1 MLTHTRT
8 LSVGQKAGWGLA
20 DMGIVVFVIVKQLLV
35 LSFLTNYLNVP
46 VGIAGLLTTSVLI
59 FDIIT
64 DPIVGYLSDRTHS
77 RWGRRVPWMV
87 IGALILSGGI
97 IGLFGVPQSLSLLG
111 TLIWVGGFFALATVG
126 FTMVAIPYG
135 ATAGEMTQDPK
146 ERSTMM
152 GFRMAFASVGILL
165 GGAVIPQLAGG
176 TRDGHFIAAI
186 YVAPII
192 ILSIWG
198 SLWSTRTAPR
208 ILSPSAR
215 GFMST
220 WLLVFKNK
228 PFVILVCLYGIMT
241 LAIALITAGLPFAA
255 IYLIFDSGNSLLSP
269 ASSALGILSLL
280 FACFVFGSILS
291 QAFWVWMSARFGKVS
306 ALIFGLFIYIILLVA
321 IFVSLPSV
329 DIMLIA
335 ILFVVAGMTNGA
347 YQQIPWAIY
356 PDLMD
361 ITRSET
367 GDAIEGAFSAIWLF
381 GQKVANAI
389 APLILSLIL
398 ALFGWRESGEGFTD
412 QVPEALRALQNSITI
427 LPAFILALAILGL
440 FYFSRYLSKY
450 PPRRNKKN
458 PLGGYSQRVNLFF
471 IVS

>member
-111 TLIWVGGFFALATVG
+111 TIIWVGGFFALATVG

-208 ILSPSAR
+208 ILSPSVQ

-291 QAFWVWMSARFGKVS
+291 QAFWVWMSARLGKVR
-306 ALIFGLFIYIILLVA
+306 ALIFGLVIYIILLVA
-321 IFVSLPSV
+321 IFISLPSV

-361 ITRSET
+361 ITRSES

-450 PPRRNKKN
+450 PPRRN
-458 PLGGYSQRVNLFF
+458 
-471 IVS
+471 

>member
-1 MLTHTRT
+1 MLTHTQT
-8 LSVGQKAGWGLA
+8 LSVAQKAGWGLA

-97 IGLFGVPQSLSLLG
+97 IGLFGVPQSLSLSG
-111 TLIWVGGFFALATVG
+111 TIIWVGGFFALATVG

-176 TRDGHFIAAI
+176 TREGHFIAAI

-220 WLLVFKNK
+220 WLLVFNNK

-291 QAFWVWMSARFGKVS
+291 QAFWVWMSARLGKVG
-306 ALIFGLFIYIILLVA
+306 ALIFGLVIYIILLIA
-321 IFVSLPSV
+321 IFVNLPSV
-329 DIMLIA
+329 DIMLMA

-361 ITRSET
+361 ITRSES

-450 PPRRNKKN
+450 PPRRN
-458 PLGGYSQRVNLFF
+458 
-471 IVS
+471 

>member
-111 TLIWVGGFFALATVG
+111 TIIWVGGFFALATVG

-291 QAFWVWMSARFGKVS
+291 QAFWVWMSARLGKVS
-306 ALIFGLFIYIILLVA
+306 ALIFGLVIYIILLIA
-321 IFVSLPSV
+321 IFVNLPSV
-329 DIMLIA
+329 DIMLMA

-361 ITRSET
+361 ITRSES

-450 PPRRNKKN
+450 PPRRN
-458 PLGGYSQRVNLFF
+458 
-471 IVS
+471 

>member
-8 LSVGQKAGWGLA
+8 LSVAQKAGWGLA

-64 DPIVGYLSDRTHS
+64 DPIVGYLSDRTRS

-97 IGLFGVPQSLSLLG
+97 IGLFGVPQSLSLSG
-111 TLIWVGGFFALATVG
+111 TIIWVGGFFALATVG

-176 TRDGHFIAAI
+176 TREGHFIAAI

-269 ASSALGILSLL
+269 ASTALGILSLL

-291 QAFWVWMSARFGKVS
+291 QAFWVWMSARLGKVG
-306 ALIFGLFIYIILLVA
+306 ALIFGLVIYIILLIA
-321 IFVSLPSV
+321 IFVNLPSV
-329 DIMLIA
+329 DIMLMA

-361 ITRSET
+361 ITRSES

-450 PPRRNKKN
+450 PPTRN
-458 PLGGYSQRVNLFF
+458 
-471 IVS
+471 

>member
-8 LSVGQKAGWGLA
+8 LSVAQKAGWGLA

-97 IGLFGVPQSLSLLG
+97 IGLFGVPQSLSFLG
-111 TLIWVGGFFALATVG
+111 TIIWVGGFFALATVG

-176 TRDGHFIAAI
+176 TREGHFIAAI

-269 ASSALGILSLL
+269 ASTALGILSLL

-291 QAFWVWMSARFGKVS
+291 QAFWVWMSARLGKVG
-306 ALIFGLFIYIILLVA
+306 ALIFGLIIYIILLIA
-321 IFVSLPSV
+321 IFVNLPSV
-329 DIMLIA
+329 DIMLMA

-361 ITRSET
+361 ITRSES

-450 PPRRNKKN
+450 PPRRN
-458 PLGGYSQRVNLFF
+458 
-471 IVS
+471 

>member
-1 MLTHTRT
+1 MQTDNRT

-20 DMGIVVFVIVKQLLV
+20 DMGVVVFVIVKQLLV

-64 DPIVGYLSDRTHS
+64 DPIVGYLSDRTNS
-77 RWGRRVPWMV
+77 RWGRRVPWMF

-97 IGLFGVPQSLSLLG
+97 IGLFGVPQSFSIVG
-111 TLIWVGGFFALATVG
+111 TIIWVGSFFALATVG

-146 ERSTMM
+146 ERSLMM
-152 GFRMAFASVGILL
+152 GFRMAFASVGILV

-176 TRDGHFIAAI
+176 TREGHFTAAI
-186 YVAPII
+186 YIAPII

-198 SLWSTRTAPR
+198 SLWATRQAPR

-255 IYLIFDSGNSLLSP
+255 IYLIFDNGNSLLSP

-280 FACFVFGSILS
+280 FACFVLGSILS
-291 QAFWVWMSARFGKVS
+291 QAFWVWMSNRLGKVS
-306 ALIFGLFIYIILLVA
+306 ALIFGLFIYVILLIA
-321 IFVSLPSV
+321 IFLSLPSAE
-329 DIMLIA
+329 IMVIA
-335 ILFVVAGMTNGA
+335 MLFIIAGMTNGA

-361 ITRSET
+361 MTREES

-398 ALFGWRESGEGFTD
+398 AVFGWKESSSGFID
-412 QVPEALRALQNSITI
+412 QIPEALGALQNSITI
-427 LPAFILALAILGL
+427 LPAFILVLAIIGL
-440 FYFSRYLSKY
+440 FYFSRYL
-450 PPRRNKKN
+450 RNYR
-458 PLGGYSQRVNLFF
+458 PMES
-471 IVS
+471 

>member
-8 LSVGQKAGWGLA
+8 LSVAQKAGWGLA

-97 IGLFGVPQSLSLLG
+97 IGLFGVPQSLSLSG
-111 TLIWVGGFFALATVG
+111 TIIWVGGFFALATVG

-176 TRDGHFIAAI
+176 TREGHFIAAI

-269 ASSALGILSLL
+269 ASTALGILSLL

-291 QAFWVWMSARFGKVS
+291 QAFWVWMSARLGKVG
-306 ALIFGLFIYIILLVA
+306 ALIFGLVIYIILLIA
-321 IFVSLPSV
+321 IFVNLPSV
-329 DIMLIA
+329 DIMLMA

-361 ITRSET
+361 ITRSES

-450 PPRRNKKN
+450 PPRRN
-458 PLGGYSQRVNLFF
+458 
-471 IVS
+471 

>member
-1 MLTHTRT
+1 MQTDNRT

-20 DMGIVVFVIVKQLLV
+20 DMGVVVFVIVKQLLV

-64 DPIVGYLSDRTHS
+64 DPIVGYLSDRTNS

-87 IGALILSGGI
+87 IGAVILSGGI
-97 IGLFGVPQSLSLLG
+97 IGLFGVPQSFSIVG
-111 TLIWVGGFFALATVG
+111 TIIWVGSFFALATVG

-146 ERSTMM
+146 ERSSMM
-152 GFRMAFASVGILL
+152 AFRMAFASVGILV

-176 TRDGHFIAAI
+176 TREGHFTAAI
-186 YVAPII
+186 YIAPII

-198 SLWSTRTAPR
+198 SLWATRQAPR

-255 IYLIFDSGNSLLSP
+255 IYLIFDNGNSLLSP

-280 FACFVFGSILS
+280 FACFVLGSILS
-291 QAFWVWMSARFGKVS
+291 QAFWVWMSNRLGKVS
-306 ALIFGLFIYIILLVA
+306 ALIFGLFIYVILLIA
-321 IFVSLPSV
+321 IFLSLPSAE
-329 DIMLIA
+329 IMVIA
-335 ILFVVAGMTNGA
+335 MLFIIAGMTNGA

-361 ITRSET
+361 MTREES

-398 ALFGWRESGEGFTD
+398 AVFGWKESSSGFID
-412 QVPEALRALQNSITI
+412 QIPEALGALQNSITI
-427 LPAFILALAILGL
+427 LPAFILVLAIIGL
-440 FYFSRYLSKY
+440 FYFSRYL
-450 PPRRNKKN
+450 RNYR
-458 PLGGYSQRVNLFF
+458 PM
-471 IVS
+471 

>member
-8 LSVGQKAGWGLA
+8 LSVAQKAGWGLA

-97 IGLFGVPQSLSLLG
+97 IGLFGVPQSLSLSG
-111 TLIWVGGFFALATVG
+111 TIIWVGGFFALATVG

-176 TRDGHFIAAI
+176 TREGHFIAAI

-291 QAFWVWMSARFGKVS
+291 QAFWVWMSARLGKVG
-306 ALIFGLFIYIILLVA
+306 ALIFGLVIYIILLIA
-321 IFVSLPSV
+321 IFVNLPSV
-329 DIMLIA
+329 DIMLMA
-335 ILFVVAGMTNGA
+335 MLFVVAGMTNGA

-361 ITRSET
+361 ITRSES

-450 PPRRNKKN
+450 PPRRN
-458 PLGGYSQRVNLFF
+458 
-471 IVS
+471 

>member
-8 LSVGQKAGWGLA
+8 LSVAQKAGWGLA

-97 IGLFGVPQSLSLLG
+97 IGLFGVPQSLSLSG
-111 TLIWVGGFFALATVG
+111 TIIWVGGFFALATVG

-176 TRDGHFIAAI
+176 TREGHFIAAI

-269 ASSALGILSLL
+269 ASTALGILSLL

-291 QAFWVWMSARFGKVS
+291 QAFWVWMSARLGKVG
-306 ALIFGLFIYIILLVA
+306 ALIFGLVIYIILLIA
-321 IFVSLPSV
+321 IFVNLPSV
-329 DIMLIA
+329 DIMLMA

-361 ITRSET
+361 ITRSES

-427 LPAFILALAILGL
+427 LPAFILVLAILGL

-450 PPRRNKKN
+450 PPTRN
-458 PLGGYSQRVNLFF
+458 
-471 IVS
+471 

>member
-97 IGLFGVPQSLSLLG
+97 IGLFGVPQSLSLSG
-111 TLIWVGGFFALATVG
+111 TIIWVGGFFALATVG

-176 TRDGHFIAAI
+176 TREGHFIAAI

-269 ASSALGILSLL
+269 ASTALGILSLL

-291 QAFWVWMSARFGKVS
+291 QAFWVWMSARLGKVS
-306 ALIFGLFIYIILLVA
+306 ALIFGLVIYIILLVA
-321 IFVSLPSV
+321 IFISLPSV

-361 ITRSET
+361 ITGSES

-450 PPRRNKKN
+450 PPRRN
-458 PLGGYSQRVNLFF
+458 
-471 IVS
+471 

>member
-8 LSVGQKAGWGLA
+8 LSVAQKAGWGLA

-111 TLIWVGGFFALATVG
+111 TIIWVGGFFALATVG

-291 QAFWVWMSARFGKVS
+291 QAFWVWMSARLGKVS
-306 ALIFGLFIYIILLVA
+306 ALIFGLVIYIILLIA
-321 IFVSLPSV
+321 IFISLPSV
-329 DIMLIA
+329 DIMPIA

-361 ITRSET
+361 ITRSES

-450 PPRRNKKN
+450 PPRRN
-458 PLGGYSQRVNLFF
+458 
-471 IVS
+471 

>member
-111 TLIWVGGFFALATVG
+111 TIIWVGGFFALATVG

-255 IYLIFDSGNSLLSP
+255 IYLILDSGNSLLSP

-291 QAFWVWMSARFGKVS
+291 QAFWVWMSARLGKVS
-306 ALIFGLFIYIILLVA
+306 ALIFGLVIYIILLIA
-321 IFVSLPSV
+321 IFVNLPSV
-329 DIMLIA
+329 DIMLMA

-361 ITRSET
+361 ITRSES

-398 ALFGWRESGEGFTD
+398 TLFGWRESGEGFTD

-450 PPRRNKKN
+450 SPRRN
-458 PLGGYSQRVNLFF
+458 
-471 IVS
+471 

>member
-97 IGLFGVPQSLSLLG
+97 IGLFGVPQSLSLFG
-111 TLIWVGGFFALATVG
+111 TIIWVGGFFALATVG

-291 QAFWVWMSARFGKVS
+291 QAFWVWMSARLGKVS
-306 ALIFGLFIYIILLVA
+306 ALIFGLVIYIILLIA

-361 ITRSET
+361 ITRSES

-450 PPRRNKKN
+450 PPRRN
-458 PLGGYSQRVNLFF
+458 
-471 IVS
+471 

>member
-64 DPIVGYLSDRTHS
+64 DPIIGYLSDRTHS

-111 TLIWVGGFFALATVG
+111 TIIWVGGFFALATVG

-291 QAFWVWMSARFGKVS
+291 QAFWVWMSARLGKVS
-306 ALIFGLFIYIILLVA
+306 ALIFGLVIYIILLIA
-321 IFVSLPSV
+321 IFVNLPSV
-329 DIMLIA
+329 DIMLMA

-361 ITRSET
+361 ITRSES

-450 PPRRNKKN
+450 PPRRN
-458 PLGGYSQRVNLFF
+458 
-471 IVS
+471 

>member
-111 TLIWVGGFFALATVG
+111 TIIWVGGFFALATVG

-291 QAFWVWMSARFGKVS
+291 QAFWVWMSARLGKVR
-306 ALIFGLFIYIILLVA
+306 ALIFGLVIYIILLVA
-321 IFVSLPSV
+321 IFISLPSV

-361 ITRSET
+361 ITRSES

-440 FYFSRYLSKY
+440 FYFSRYLGKY
-450 PPRRNKKN
+450 PPRRN
-458 PLGGYSQRVNLFF
+458 
-471 IVS
+471 

>member
-8 LSVGQKAGWGLA
+8 LSVAQKAGWGLA

-97 IGLFGVPQSLSLLG
+97 IGLFGVPQSLSLSG
-111 TLIWVGGFFALATVG
+111 TIIWVGGFFALATVG

-291 QAFWVWMSARFGKVS
+291 QAFWVWMSARLGKVG
-306 ALIFGLFIYIILLVA
+306 ALIFGLVIYIILLIA
-321 IFVSLPSV
+321 IFVNLPSV
-329 DIMLIA
+329 DIMLMA

-361 ITRSET
+361 ITRSES

-450 PPRRNKKN
+450 PPRRN
-458 PLGGYSQRVNLFF
+458 
-471 IVS
+471 

>member
-8 LSVGQKAGWGLA
+8 LSVAQKAGWGLA

-97 IGLFGVPQSLSLLG
+97 IGLFGVPQSLSLSG
-111 TLIWVGGFFALATVG
+111 TIIWVGGFFALATVG

-176 TRDGHFIAAI
+176 TREGHFIAAI

-269 ASSALGILSLL
+269 ASTALGILSLL

-291 QAFWVWMSARFGKVS
+291 QAFWVWMSARLGKVS
-306 ALIFGLFIYIILLVA
+306 ALIFGLVIYIILLIA
-321 IFVSLPSV
+321 IFVNLPSV
-329 DIMLIA
+329 DIMLMA

-361 ITRSET
+361 ITRSES

-450 PPRRNKKN
+450 PPTRN
-458 PLGGYSQRVNLFF
+458 
-471 IVS
+471 

>member
-8 LSVGQKAGWGLA
+8 LSVAQKAGWGLA

-111 TLIWVGGFFALATVG
+111 TIIWVGGFFALATVG

-176 TRDGHFIAAI
+176 TREGHFIAAI

-269 ASSALGILSLL
+269 ASTALGILSLL

-291 QAFWVWMSARFGKVS
+291 QAFWVWMSARLGKVG
-306 ALIFGLFIYIILLVA
+306 ALIFGLVIYIVLLIA

-329 DIMLIA
+329 DIMLMA

-361 ITRSET
+361 ITRSES

-450 PPRRNKKN
+450 PPTRN
-458 PLGGYSQRVNLFF
+458 
-471 IVS
+471 

>member
-8 LSVGQKAGWGLA
+8 LSVAQKAGWGLA

-46 VGIAGLLTTSVLI
+46 VGIAGLLTTSVLV

-97 IGLFGVPQSLSLLG
+97 IGLFGVPQSLSLSG
-111 TLIWVGGFFALATVG
+111 TIIWVGGFFALATVG

-269 ASSALGILSLL
+269 ASTALGILSLL

-291 QAFWVWMSARFGKVS
+291 QAFWVWMSARLGKVG
-306 ALIFGLFIYIILLVA
+306 ALIFGLVIYIILLIA
-321 IFVSLPSV
+321 IFVNLPSV
-329 DIMLIA
+329 DIMLMA

-361 ITRSET
+361 ITRSES

-450 PPRRNKKN
+450 PPTRN
-458 PLGGYSQRVNLFF
+458 
-471 IVS
+471 

>member
-97 IGLFGVPQSLSLLG
+97 IGLFGVPQSLSLSG
-111 TLIWVGGFFALATVG
+111 TIIWVGGFFALATVG

-269 ASSALGILSLL
+269 ASTALGILSLL

-291 QAFWVWMSARFGKVS
+291 QAFWVWMSARLGKVS
-306 ALIFGLFIYIILLVA
+306 ALIFGLVIYIILLIA
-321 IFVSLPSV
+321 IFVNLPSV
-329 DIMLIA
+329 DIMLMA

-361 ITRSET
+361 ITRSES

-398 ALFGWRESGEGFTD
+398 AFFGWRESGEGFTD

-450 PPRRNKKN
+450 PPRRN
-458 PLGGYSQRVNLFF
+458 
-471 IVS
+471 

>member
-8 LSVGQKAGWGLA
+8 LSVAQKAGWGLA

-97 IGLFGVPQSLSLLG
+97 IGLFGVPQSLSLSG
-111 TLIWVGGFFALATVG
+111 TIIWVGGFFALATVG

-176 TRDGHFIAAI
+176 TREGHFIAAI

-208 ILSPSAR
+208 VLSPSAR

-291 QAFWVWMSARFGKVS
+291 QAFWVWMSARLGKVG
-306 ALIFGLFIYIILLVA
+306 ALIFGLVIYIILLIA
-321 IFVSLPSV
+321 IFVNLPSV
-329 DIMLIA
+329 DIMLMA
-335 ILFVVAGMTNGA
+335 MLFVVAGMTNGA

-361 ITRSET
+361 ITRSES

-450 PPRRNKKN
+450 PPRRN
-458 PLGGYSQRVNLFF
+458 
-471 IVS
+471 

>member
-1 MLTHTRT
+1 MQTDNRT

-20 DMGIVVFVIVKQLLV
+20 DMGVVVFVIVKQLLV

-64 DPIVGYLSDRTHS
+64 DPIVGYLSDRTNS

-87 IGALILSGGI
+87 IGAVILSGGI
-97 IGLFGVPQSLSLLG
+97 IGLFGVPQSFSIVG
-111 TLIWVGGFFALATVG
+111 TIIWVGSFFALATVG

-146 ERSTMM
+146 ERSSMM
-152 GFRMAFASVGILL
+152 GFRMAFASVGILV

-176 TRDGHFIAAI
+176 TREGHFTAAI
-186 YVAPII
+186 YIAPII

-198 SLWSTRTAPR
+198 SLWATRQAPR

-255 IYLIFDSGNSLLSP
+255 IYLIFDNGNSLLSP

-280 FACFVFGSILS
+280 FACFVLGSILS
-291 QAFWVWMSARFGKVS
+291 QAFWVWMSNRLGKVS
-306 ALIFGLFIYIILLVA
+306 ALIFGLFIYVILLIA
-321 IFVSLPSV
+321 IFLSLPSAE
-329 DIMLIA
+329 IMVLA
-335 ILFVVAGMTNGA
+335 MLFIIAGMANGA

-361 ITRSET
+361 MTREES

-398 ALFGWRESGEGFTD
+398 AVFGWKESSSGFTD
-412 QVPEALRALQNSITI
+412 QIPEALGALRNSITI
-427 LPAFILALAILGL
+427 LPAFILVLAIIGL
-440 FYFSRYLSKY
+440 FYFSRYL
-450 PPRRNKKN
+450 RNYR
-458 PLGGYSQRVNLFF
+458 PMES
-471 IVS
+471 

>member
-1 MLTHTRT
+1 MQTDNRT

-20 DMGIVVFVIVKQLLV
+20 DMGVVVFVIVKQLLV

-64 DPIVGYLSDRTHS
+64 DPIVGYLSDRTNS

-87 IGALILSGGI
+87 IGAVILSGGI
-97 IGLFGVPQSLSLLG
+97 IGLFGVPQSFSIVG
-111 TLIWVGGFFALATVG
+111 TIIWVGSFFALATVG

-146 ERSTMM
+146 ERSSMM
-152 GFRMAFASVGILL
+152 GFRMAFASVGILV

-176 TRDGHFIAAI
+176 TREGHFTAAI
-186 YVAPII
+186 YIAPII

-198 SLWSTRTAPR
+198 SLWATRQAPR

-255 IYLIFDSGNSLLSP
+255 IYLIFDNGNSLLSP

-280 FACFVFGSILS
+280 FACFVLGSILS
-291 QAFWVWMSARFGKVS
+291 QAFWVWMSNRLGKVS
-306 ALIFGLFIYIILLVA
+306 ALIFGLFIYVILLIA
-321 IFVSLPSV
+321 IFLSLPSAE
-329 DIMLIA
+329 IMIIA
-335 ILFVVAGMTNGA
+335 MLFIIAGMTNGA

-361 ITRSET
+361 MTREES

-398 ALFGWRESGEGFTD
+398 AVFGWRESSDGFTD
-412 QVPEALRALQNSITI
+412 QIPEALRALQNSITI
-427 LPAFILALAILGL
+427 LPAFILALAIVGL
-440 FYFSRYLSKY
+440 FYFSNYL
-450 PPRRNKKN
+450 RNYR
-458 PLGGYSQRVNLFF
+458 PIER
-471 IVS
+471 